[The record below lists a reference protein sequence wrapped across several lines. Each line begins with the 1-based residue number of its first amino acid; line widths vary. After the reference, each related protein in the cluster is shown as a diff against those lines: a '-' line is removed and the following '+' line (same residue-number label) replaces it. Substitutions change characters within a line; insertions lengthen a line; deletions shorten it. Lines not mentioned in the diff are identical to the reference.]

1 LISEDR
7 RSGLTMGSLWANI
20 WQITWPMFL
29 IMIFNFLVGF
39 TDIYVAGFL
48 GPRVQAAVGFVS
60 QLYFFIII
68 IANAISIGTLAL
80 VSRAVG
86 SGHSERAREVSR
98 QSLLFSV
105 LVAAG
110 LSAVGFVFRREIV
123 ALAGF
128 PREIRTIAET
138 FLEIFAL
145 SLGPNYLV
153 IISNA
158 VFRAAGEIKKP
169 LFTMFLV
176 SLINMIGDFVLVLGI
191 SPFPKMGYTGIA
203 LSTAFSV
210 TAGMMINLV
219 FFTRGWWRTFY
230 RGPWRMSGEAV
241 KTIARLGWPAGLLQ
255 VAWNAGTIILYNILS
270 RLGEASITAMAAIT
284 NGLRIEAV
292 IYLPAFAL
300 NMTAAVLIGQ
310 NLGAGDPERAEKIGW
325 KIAQTGVV
333 LMSLMAVAIFVF
345 ADRLASV
352 LTSSEGVLAETA
364 RYLRFN
370 MLSEPFMAL
379 SSVLGGGL
387 QGAGDTRGTMWV
399 IVIAMWFIRLPL
411 AYLFALKLH
420 YGAMGVWIAMIA
432 SMTVQGVLMAMRFS
446 RGGWKELKVE

>member
-1 LISEDR
+1 
-7 RSGLTMGSLWANI
+7 
-20 WQITWPMFL
+20 MFL

-39 TDIYVAGFL
+39 TDIYVAGFI

-86 SGHSERAREVSR
+86 SGHSERALEISR

-105 LVAAG
+105 MVAAG
-110 LSAVGFVFRREIV
+110 LSALGFAFRREII
-123 ALAGF
+123 AFAGF
-128 PREIRTIAET
+128 PLEIRTIAET
-138 FLEIFAL
+138 FLKIFAL

-176 SLINMIGDFVLVLGI
+176 SIFNVIGDFVLVLGI
-191 SPFPKMGYTGIA
+191 FPFPKMGYTGIA

-210 TAGMMINLV
+210 TTGMTINLV

-230 RGPWRMSGEAV
+230 RGPWRISREAV
-241 KTIARLGWPAGLLQ
+241 RTIARLGWPAGLLQ

-300 NMTAAVLIGQ
+300 NMTAAVLTGQ
-310 NLGAGDPERAEKIGW
+310 NLGAGAPARAEKVGW
-325 KIAQTGVV
+325 KMAQIGVV
-333 LMSLMAVAIFVF
+333 LMSLMAVVIFVF
-345 ADRLASV
+345 ADRFASV

-379 SSVLGGGL
+379 SAVLGGAL

-411 AYLFALKLH
+411 AWLFALKLH
-420 YGAMGVWIAMIA
+420 YGATGVWIAMIT
-432 SMTVQGVLMAMRFS
+432 SMAVQGILMTMRFS
-446 RGGWKELKVE
+446 RGRWKDLRVE